1 MFLTPTGR
9 PRRTDGPSDARLL
22 TGRAHRNAHVRVYP
36 DSNHGFLN
44 QYPEL
49 FADHVTTFLNAL

>member
-1 MFLTPTGR
+1 MTEAP
-9 PRRTDGPSDARLL
+9 D
-22 TGRAHRNAHVRVYP
+22 P

-49 FADHVTTFLNAL
+49 FVDHVTTFLNAQ